1 MTHITFKKITLF
13 LIATYVLLFIPR
25 MVLAVTCP
33 SVNGV
38 ITTDAGPIFANLG
51 CTSQPTTQRVRVL
64 KASLCTSSP
73 SAATT
78 LAAIG
83 KAAAGCQVIFTSD
96 DAAGDSVDIINGT
109 TVNLTGSAI
118 IPPIGTYSHLVV
130 EINPTMATI
139 ASNTFNA
146 AVSDHGTA
154 GTAEGVFGITT
165 SRRNVTSGVFC
176 VSQTVNINN
185 WRSNN
190 FAQDNSTVRCGAN
203 LAATGA
209 AGLTSTFMNS
219 LENGANVAALMEDVF
234 PTSLPGNP
242 NMNVSLLTATDL
254 LATVAGINQQGNVA
268 KIVGVIPQTI
278 VITSKTESFDLLM
291 SNTDGVGLDMGTETY
306 LSSATNA
313 DAGVA
318 TQQLNISSFMPGV
331 FDMRLTPVEFTG
343 PEQGQ

>member
-1 MTHITFKKITLF
+1 
-13 LIATYVLLFIPR
+13 
-25 MVLAVTCP
+25 MVLAETCP
-33 SVNGV
+33 SVAGV
-38 ITTDAGPIFANLG
+38 ITTGGIDS
-51 CTSQPTTQRVRVL
+51 CSSQPTTQRVRVL

-96 DAAGDSVDIINGT
+96 DATGDSVDIINGT

-118 IPPIGTYSHLVV
+118 IPPVGTYSHLVV
-130 EINPTMATI
+130 EINPTMATV
-139 ASNTFNA
+139 ASKTFDA
-146 AVSDHGTA
+146 AVSDHGTV
-154 GTAEGVFGITT
+154 GTAEGAFNTA
-165 SRRNVTSGVFC
+165 SRRNVGSGVFC
-176 VSQTVNINN
+176 VSQAIAINH

-219 LENGANVAALMEDVF
+219 LDNNLANVAAVMQADF

-242 NMNVSLLTATDL
+242 IMNVLLLTATDL

-291 SNTDGVGLDMGTETY
+291 SNADGVGLDINTDNY
-306 LSSATNA
+306 RSSATNVA
-313 DAGVA
+313 AGAA
-318 TQQLNISSFMPGV
+318 TDQLNISSFMPGV

-343 PEQGQ
+343 PAQGQ